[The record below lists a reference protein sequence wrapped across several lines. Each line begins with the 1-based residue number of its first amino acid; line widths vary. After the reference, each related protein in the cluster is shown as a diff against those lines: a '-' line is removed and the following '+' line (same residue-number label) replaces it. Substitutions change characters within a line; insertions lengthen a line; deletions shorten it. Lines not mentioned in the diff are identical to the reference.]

1 MKRNIFSLTAAICIS
16 LFTLGAGASELAK
29 ESSMTFSVSG
39 KVLDIAT
46 GEALAGVKVEIE
58 ETSTFTYSDF
68 EGNFYINNLYPGSY
82 QLKTSYISYEKGKL
96 FIDLENQNE
105 EKIEVKLE
113 QLSSL
118 K

>member
-1 MKRNIFSLTAAICIS
+1 MKRNIFSLTTAICIS
-16 LFTLGAGASELAK
+16 LFTLGASASEMAK
-29 ESSMTFSVSG
+29 ESTMTFSVSG

-82 QLKTSYISYEKGKL
+82 QLKTSYISYEKGKI